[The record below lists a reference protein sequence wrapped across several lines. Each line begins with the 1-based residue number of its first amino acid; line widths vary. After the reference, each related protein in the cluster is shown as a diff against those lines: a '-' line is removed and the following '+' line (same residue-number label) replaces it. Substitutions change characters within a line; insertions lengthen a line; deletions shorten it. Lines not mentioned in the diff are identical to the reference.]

1 MDKSTIIIILAVIL
15 FILIILNHITIVK
28 TPTTSSPPISTNTS
42 NNGNKNSNNKQPTC
56 ADTQFGCCPDGV
68 NSKIN
73 YYGTNCPQY
82 NPGPGYQLQPTPVK
96 QVPPSGLALSVT
108 GVPGL

>member
-15 FILIILNHITIVK
+15 LILIILNNITIVK
-28 TPTTSSPPISTNTS
+28 TSGKDSDDEH
-42 NNGNKNSNNKQPTC
+42 QATC

-73 YYGTNCPQY
+73 YYGTNCPRY
-82 NPGPGYQLQPTPVK
+82 NPGPGYQVQPTPV
-96 QVPPSGLALSVT
+96 QPNTTGLAIKVT
-108 GVPGL
+108 DGIPGL

>member
-1 MDKSTIIIILAVIL
+1 MERSTIIIILAVIL
-15 FILIILNHITIVK
+15 LILIILNHITIIK
-28 TPTTSSPPISTNTS
+28 TPSSSSS
-42 NNGNKNSNNKQPTC
+42 NNSSKQPTC

-73 YYGTNCPQY
+73 YYGTNCPVY
-82 NPGPGYQLQPTPVK
+82 NPGPGYQVQPTPIK
-96 QVPPSGLALSVT
+96 PNTTGIPLSVT